1 MGNNIFTREWW
12 SNKLELK
19 EFLLQESPPIEFEQ
33 DDYQDY
39 TLQNRHKI
47 EKAARVFNLPISDM
61 EYAFNAGREVVLSD
75 EMWDNLQNSKSYGMK
90 SLDDAIQHA
99 LKLGIEPKP
108 YIEAIK
114 KGNELPL
121 PLVLCYGPNKYYL
134 VGGEIILSLYRALGS
149 IPTVLQ
155 GTLNLQVKQLHQPT
169 SLGEGL
175 TENKQHK
182 TKLSPEQL
190 TTLKTF
196 LKYATEELKLEKIPS
211 GLTLSHDNTKA
222 KTGHSFGHFD
232 PTTDKIWLY
241 VGNRNMADILRTLA
255 HELVHL
261 KQHEEG
267 RIKADSGKTGSDI
280 ENEANAK
287 AGVLL
292 RDFGKQHEEIYEA
305 KVFFLDIPKF
315 NQPKTFID
323 KLCESLHEITLS
335 KENAVEI
342 NGDLTGGKF
351 QVGNKIYNY
360 NIKNIPNPYKD
371 LGLFYNIQFHPEENI
386 TSKPTKDTNPRDYI
400 SILSTMYKII
410 VDFAEKE
417 KPEYIGISSLDN
429 KGDKNYHRIYAN
441 LTDNKF
447 NRIPGYFRK
456 DVSLPF
462 DTPGGKGKFIV
473 LKKIEDK
480 QLKEDIFGN
489 YLFGDKETGANPRI
503 GIYDKEME
511 PDTPAEKELF
521 KILKTYTDS
530 QRDTYSNINLDP
542 YKDTFK
548 ILKKEYPKLVDPE
561 ISSDTYIYRGT
572 TLPKEKVQE
581 LLENYEN
588 EEQKDYIIIYDV
600 NYSSRRL
607 VSSWSTS
614 YYTGTH
620 FALTSRDLKPKEI
633 PVVMRTKAANAELV
647 FSQEFIEKIS
657 TYYEEEVINLK
668 NNMIVDILIIKDDEY
683 KDEFDNI
690 ESEYL
695 HNK

>member
-175 TENKQHK
+175 IENKQHK

-241 VGNRNMADILRTLA
+241 VGNRNMADVLRTLA

-305 KVFFLDIPKF
+305 KVF
-315 NQPKTFID
+315 
-323 KLCESLHEITLS
+323 
-335 KENAVEI
+335 
-342 NGDLTGGKF
+342 
-351 QVGNKIYNY
+351 
-360 NIKNIPNPYKD
+360 
-371 LGLFYNIQFHPEENI
+371 
-386 TSKPTKDTNPRDYI
+386 
-400 SILSTMYKII
+400 
-410 VDFAEKE
+410 
-417 KPEYIGISSLDN
+417 
-429 KGDKNYHRIYAN
+429 
-441 LTDNKF
+441 
-447 NRIPGYFRK
+447 
-456 DVSLPF
+456 
-462 DTPGGKGKFIV
+462 
-473 LKKIEDK
+473 
-480 QLKEDIFGN
+480 GN

-521 KILKTYTDS
+521 RLLKTYADS

-548 ILKKEYPKLVDPE
+548 ILKKEYPDIAASTIPKDV
-561 ISSDTYIYRGT
+561 YIYRGT

-600 NYSSRRL
+600 AYSSRRQ
-607 VSSWSTS
+607 VSSWSSS
-614 YYTGTH
+614 YYVGAD
-620 FALTSRDLKPKEI
+620 FALSSRDLKPKEI

-647 FSQEFIEKIS
+647 FSTEFMDKIS
-657 TYYEEEVINLK
+657 NFYEEEVINLK
-668 NNMIVDILIIKDDEY
+668 NNMIVDVLVIKDDEHED
-683 KDEFDNI
+683 KFDNI
-690 ESEYL
+690 KSEYL